1 MISCSCCL
9 HLSMSCKPVTIK
21 FLGKEQRGVRLAQT
35 AQHNPHN
42 GFQVTVVKMARSG
55 NTGVDNQGDSRVRDS
70 HTN

>member
-35 AQHNPHN
+35 AQHNTHN
-42 GFQVTVVKMARSG
+42 RGPGFQVTVVKMARSG
-55 NTGVDNQGDSRVRDS
+55 TLG
-70 HTN
+70 